1 MSASPGTAAPGQL
14 RLARF
19 RFLIRNI
26 NKRNMRFAL
35 LAVLGLTL
43 LQADDRRV
51 PVIVELFTSEGC
63 SSCPPADQLL
73 ARIERAQPVAG
84 ARVIALEEHVDYWN
98 QLGWVDPFSAPHYR
112 GRQNDYALAFHA
124 ENIYTPQM
132 VVNGQVQFIGDD
144 SNRAYQVIG
153 AAKQNQTTLVD
164 LKNATNAKDP
174 DLIDLAVQV
183 TSPKNPKPHAE
194 DVYLAVTE
202 KELES
207 QVLGGENA
215 GRRLRHAPVVR
226 SFGIIGRIDPNGSNV
241 GQITNTLRL
250 PHEWKR
256 ENLRAVVF
264 VQEHDTL
271 RITGAATADLR

>member
-1 MSASPGTAAPGQL
+1 
-14 RLARF
+14 
-19 RFLIRNI
+19 
-26 NKRNMRFAL
+26 MRFAL
-35 LAVLGLTL
+35 LAVVTL
-43 LQADDRRV
+43 ASLQAQDRRV

-73 ARIERAQPVAG
+73 ARLERSQPVTG

-98 QLGWVDPFSAPHYR
+98 HLGWVDPFSAPHYR

-144 SNRAYQVIG
+144 SSRAYQVIG
-153 AAKQNQTTLVD
+153 SAIKNQTTLID
-164 LKNATNAKDP
+164 LKNGANAKDP
-174 DLIDLAVQV
+174 DLVDLAVQV
-183 TSPKNPKPHAE
+183 TNPKNPKPHAE
-194 DVYLAVTE
+194 DVFLAVTE
-202 KELES
+202 KELET

-226 SFGIIGRIDPNGSNV
+226 SFGIIGRIDPNGSNI
-241 GQITNTLRL
+241 GQISNTLRL
-250 PHEWKR
+250 PHEWRR

-271 RITGAATADLR
+271 RITGAATAELR

>member
-1 MSASPGTAAPGQL
+1 M
-14 RLARF
+14 RL
-19 RFLIRNI
+19 
-26 NKRNMRFAL
+26 AL
-35 LAVLGLTL
+35 LAVLGLAM
-43 LQADDRRV
+43 LQAEDRRV

-73 ARIERAQPVAG
+73 ARMERSQPVPG

-98 QLGWVDPFSAPHYR
+98 QLGWVDPFSAPQYR

-164 LKNATNAKDP
+164 LKNAANAKDP
-174 DLIDLAVQV
+174 DLVDLSVQV

-202 KELES
+202 SELES
-207 QVLGGENA
+207 QVLRGENA

-226 SFGIIGRIDPNGSNV
+226 SFGIIGRIDPNGSNI

-250 PHEWKR
+250 PHEWRR

-271 RITGAATADLR
+271 RITGASTAELR